1 MDEKIMTTPIQS
13 SASWTDTLK
22 ARRSHL
28 TALMKVVDIKTGK
41 ISKVQ
46 ALTVN
51 LIKNEM
57 SLIESQLKGRK

>member
-1 MDEKIMTTPIQS
+1 MITPIQN

-22 ARRSHL
+22 ARKSYL
-28 TALMKVVDIKTGK
+28 MALIKVVDIKAGK
-41 ISKVQ
+41 ASKVQ
-46 ALTVN
+46 ILTVN

>member
-1 MDEKIMTTPIQS
+1 MDEKNMTTPIHS

-22 ARRSHL
+22 ARKSHL

-41 ISKVQ
+41 ASKVQ
-46 ALTVN
+46 TLTVN

>member
-1 MDEKIMTTPIQS
+1 MITPIQS

-22 ARRSHL
+22 ARKSHL
-28 TALMKVVDIKTGK
+28 TALIKVVDIKTGK
-41 ISKVQ
+41 TSKVQ

-57 SLIESQLKGRK
+57 SLIESQLKSRK

>member
-1 MDEKIMTTPIQS
+1 MITPIQS

-22 ARRSHL
+22 ARKSHL

-41 ISKVQ
+41 PSKVQ

-57 SLIESQLKGRK
+57 NLIESQLKDRN